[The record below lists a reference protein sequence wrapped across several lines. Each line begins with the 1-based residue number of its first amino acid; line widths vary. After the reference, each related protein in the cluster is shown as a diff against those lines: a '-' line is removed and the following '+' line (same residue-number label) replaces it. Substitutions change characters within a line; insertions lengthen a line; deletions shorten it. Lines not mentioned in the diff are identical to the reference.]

1 MKPQGSPPPRKFG
14 DFRGADEGKGD
25 FKEIKGRSR
34 WAAFGSLREWFG
46 WRFIVANCLDDFRV
60 SNSEMPIWS
69 WIKHLDQKS
78 RNSGEF
84 ISKFSKFIRD
94 GEVREMGLSEN
105 GVYPQWNSHLI
116 GIMISKT
123 IGFRGTNHFQTHPNG
138 CRNGCRWTLGS
149 RRCATGPRGAEVHP
163 ALSSGGSGFSGSL
176 VWGIL
181 DNQLQGLNGD
191 NILYVDICWSTQS

>member
-25 FKEIKGRSR
+25 FKDIKGRSR

-46 WRFIVANCLDDFRV
+46 WRFILANCLDDFRV

-94 GEVREMGLSEN
+94 GRSRSSG
-105 GVYPQWNSHLI
+105 
-116 GIMISKT
+116 
-123 IGFRGTNHFQTHPNG
+123 NG
-138 CRNGCRWTLGS
+138 CRQPAGGRLDHAAAQRG
-149 RRCATGPRGAEVHP
+149 REVLRCALRCRRGR
-163 ALSSGGSGFSGSL
+163 GSGFSGSL

-191 NILYVDICWSTQS
+191 NICRYICWSTQS